1 MRACGPKTLG
11 VWSCWRGKTTNF
23 ILVAAD
29 TNSFRIMSCS
39 FQSETVPH
47 TVYQWQ
53 KIDKDLYCC
62 QFFSFAQLR
71 ANIHK
76 TCNKC
81 CLICSAHKKTVKTLR
96 SQNIPWIIKSFL
108 YYFLPSFFF
117 FFGLLS
123 SSRITSSAIRTLLVF
138 DSSSTGPVDRKKTR
152 KLMLQTSGET

>member
-1 MRACGPKTLG
+1 MRAAQTLG
-11 VWSCWRGKTTNF
+11 VWTCWRGKTTNF

-29 TNSFRIMSCS
+29 TNSFRIMSFS
-39 FQSETVPH
+39 FQSETS
-47 TVYQWQ
+47 TYCMWQ

-76 TCNKC
+76 TSNKC
-81 CLICSAHKKTVKTLR
+81 CLICSKHKKTVKTLR

-123 SSRITSSAIRTLLVF
+123 SSKMTSSAIRTLLVF
-138 DSSSTGPVDRKKTR
+138 DSSSTGPVGRKKTR